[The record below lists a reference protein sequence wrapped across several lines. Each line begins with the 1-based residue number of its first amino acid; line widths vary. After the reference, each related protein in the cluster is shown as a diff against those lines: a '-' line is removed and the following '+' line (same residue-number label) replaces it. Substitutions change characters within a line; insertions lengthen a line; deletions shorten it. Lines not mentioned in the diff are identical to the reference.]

1 MIPTNYKR
9 LSLAFFLLISFNI
22 KTMSQVGIGTVSPD
36 PSSML
41 DIQSSTKGFLAP
53 RMTTAEKNAI
63 VSPTKGLMVFDN
75 DEGRFYY
82 YNGSDWVKIVTD
94 QKTRDNYVLVKSIAD
109 LPNPAGNVI
118 TLVNGTKYEINGTI
132 NLGANSIDLNG
143 CVFVGGDPNADI
155 LVYSGANGLFTG
167 SQGGLVE
174 FLSFQ
179 GIGGSS
185 KLFNL
190 NDASLSKNFIIRDSY
205 ISSFGNIGT
214 ISGHHFVYL
223 NTLSYYGNATGSTF
237 SGNNQLYLYDQI
249 WNNNNTGT
257 AFTLNGS
264 FEFISVTGGKL
275 SIDPGEI
282 GIDVSSNPTISSRAK
297 LGNLSFVNSGTYVNG
312 AFSKEWEAEASGID
326 TEKDENATG
335 SIYISSTSTTNV
347 TGKDIPVKVSGTTSS
362 ANLFRVDTDSQ
373 DNRLR
378 YIGTKTR
385 FFNVIA
391 TFSMEGG
398 RNDTIAFYIYKNGVA
413 VPSIFVLNRIESAND
428 IGAATIMGTVQ
439 MSTNDYVELW
449 LENKSA
455 NEDVTIEAMNF
466 IIK

>member
-1 MIPTNYKR
+1 MKPTNYKC
-9 LSLAFFLLISFNI
+9 LSLTLILFLSFNI
-22 KTMSQVGIGTVSPD
+22 KIMSQVGIGTITPD

-41 DIQSSTKGFLAP
+41 DIQSTTKGFLAP
-53 RMTTAEKNAI
+53 RMTTVEKNAI
-63 VSPTKGLMVFDN
+63 ASPTEGLMVFDM
-75 DEGRFYY
+75 DEGSFNYF
-82 YNGSDWVKIVTD
+82 NGSDWVKIVSD

-109 LPNPAGNVI
+109 LPSPAGNVI

-132 NLGANSIDLNG
+132 NLGTNSIDLNG

-155 LVYSGANGLFTG
+155 LNYSGTNGLFTG

-179 GIGGSS
+179 GSGGSS

-190 NDASLSKNFIIRDSY
+190 NDATLAKNFIIRDSY
-205 ISSFGNIGT
+205 IIGFGNIGT
-214 ISGHHFVYL
+214 ITGYHFVYL
-223 NTLSYYGNATGSTF
+223 NTLSYYGNTTGTTF
-237 SGNNQLYLYDQI
+237 SGNEQLYLYDQI

-257 AFTLNGS
+257 AFTFDGS
-264 FEFISVTGGKL
+264 FEFVSMTGGKL
-275 SIDPGEI
+275 SIDPGET
-282 GIDVSSNPTISSRAK
+282 GIDVSSNPTISARAK

-312 AFSKEWEAEASGID
+312 TFSTDWEVEASGIN
-326 TEKDENATG
+326 TQKDENATG

-347 TGKDIPVKVSGTTSS
+347 TGINVPVKVNGTTTS

-378 YIGTKTR
+378 YTGTKTR

-413 VPSIFVLNRIESAND
+413 VPSIFVLNRIESMND
-428 IGAATIMGTVQ
+428 IGAATIMGTVELA
-439 MSTNDYVELW
+439 TNDYVELW
-449 LENKSA
+449 LANLSA
-455 NEDVTIEAMNF
+455 NADVTIEAMNF

>member
-1 MIPTNYKR
+1 MKPSNYKY
-9 LSLAFFLLISFNI
+9 LILVLILFLSFNI
-22 KTMSQVGIGTVSPD
+22 KIMSQVGIGTTSPD

-53 RMTTAEKNAI
+53 RMTTVEKNAI
-63 VSPTKGLMVFDN
+63 ASPTKGLMVFDN

-109 LPNPAGNVI
+109 LPTPAGNVI
-118 TLVNGTKYEINGTI
+118 TLINGTKYEINGTI
-132 NLGANSIDLNG
+132 NLGSNSIDLNG

-155 LVYSGANGLFTG
+155 LTYSGTNGLFTG
-167 SQGGLVE
+167 SGGGLVE

-179 GIGGSS
+179 GSGGSS

-190 NDASLSKNFIIRDSY
+190 NDVSLSKNFIIRDSY
-205 ISSFGNIGT
+205 ILGFGNIGT
-214 ISGHHFVYL
+214 ISGYHFVYL

-257 AFTLNGS
+257 AFTFDGS
-264 FEFISVTGGKL
+264 FEFISMNGGKL
-275 SIDPGEI
+275 SVDPGET
-282 GIDVSSNPTISSRAK
+282 GIDVSSNPTLSSRAK
-297 LGNLSFVNSGTYVNG
+297 LENLSFVNSGTYING
-312 AFSKEWEAEASGID
+312 TFSKEWEVEASGID
-326 TEKDENATG
+326 TKKDDNATG

-413 VPSIFVLNRIESAND
+413 EPSIFVLNRIESAND

-439 MSTNDYVELW
+439 LSTNDYVELW

-455 NEDVTIEAMNF
+455 NADVTIEAMNF